1 MTDYDY
7 SAARRAMVL
16 NQLRPQGVTNTA
28 VLAAMGSVPREQ
40 FVPEGLRAA
49 AYGDRSLLLDGGAP
63 MMPPTEL
70 GILLTA
76 LDPAPGERA
85 LVVGAG
91 GAYSAAVL
99 EALGLTVSRTDLAAP
114 SGRDTYDLVIVEGAA
129 EQFPDWIAGLLAPGG
144 RAGAALIEGGVAR
157 LSVGRPAG
165 GAIGFSSIAD
175 AQVLPHPG
183 FARTPVF
190 TF

>member
-1 MTDYDY
+1 MTDNDY

-16 NQLRPQGVTNTA
+16 NQLRPQGVSNTA
-28 VLAAMGSVPREQ
+28 VLAAMGSVPRER
-40 FVPEGLRAA
+40 FVPEEKRAA
-49 AYGDRSLLLDGGAP
+49 AYADRSLLLDGGAP

-76 LDPAPGERA
+76 LDPVTGERA

-99 EALGLTVSRTDLAAP
+99 EALGLSVTRTDLEPPA
-114 SGRDTYDLVIVEGAA
+114 GRNAYVLVMVDGAA
-129 EQFPDWIAGLLAPGG
+129 EQLPDWIVGLLAPGG
-144 RAGAALIEGGVAR
+144 RVGAALIDGGVAR
-157 LSVGRPAG
+157 LSVGRAAG

-183 FARTPVF
+183 FARTPDF